1 MAGRPFALLF
11 IGDVWGNGIQHKLS
25 TNLYK
30 NLKRASSPRP
40 ALVVRSTYRAPVA
53 VRLLVPGEPGR
64 TQKHRL
70 NSGPLIESFLAVDSG
85 TLEGGANPIYLV
97 RQNPS
102 FLLLK
107 GSSLGM
113 KAPPHR

>member
-1 MAGRPFALLF
+1 M
-11 IGDVWGNGIQHKLS
+11 
-25 TNLYK
+25 
-30 NLKRASSPRP
+30 
-40 ALVVRSTYRAPVA
+40 A

-107 GSSLGM
+107 GPSLGM
-113 KAPPHR
+113 EAPPHR

>member
-1 MAGRPFALLF
+1 M
-11 IGDVWGNGIQHKLS
+11 
-25 TNLYK
+25 
-30 NLKRASSPRP
+30 
-40 ALVVRSTYRAPVA
+40 A
-53 VRLLVPGEPGR
+53 VRLLVPGEPGLYPKAPSELR
-64 TQKHRL
+64 APYRV
-70 NSGPLIESFLAVDSG
+70 NLAVDSG

-107 GSSLGM
+107 GPSLDM